1 MNSNEKQRLE
11 SLAMVLKALAHE
23 TRLKILSMLNNQPQ
37 TWTEM
42 LNELN
47 INSKSLRD
55 HLQYLRDRD
64 LVKKSDTVGFEITSA
79 GKLLLEISLKEILD
93 VIELAEQPT
102 FLGSLQE
109 RDAIKGGEVGRQTLR
124 RLHRIRT
131 ALRRIDENP
140 FLTEA

>member
-11 SLAMVLKALAHE
+11 SLALVLKALAHE

-42 LNELN
+42 LNELS

-64 LVKKSDTVGFEITSA
+64 LVKKSDTIGFEITSA
-79 GKLLLEISLKEILD
+79 GKLLLEISLKEILN
-93 VIELAEQPT
+93 VIEL
-102 FLGSLQE
+102 
-109 RDAIKGGEVGRQTLR
+109 
-124 RLHRIRT
+124 
-131 ALRRIDENP
+131 EN
-140 FLTEA
+140 